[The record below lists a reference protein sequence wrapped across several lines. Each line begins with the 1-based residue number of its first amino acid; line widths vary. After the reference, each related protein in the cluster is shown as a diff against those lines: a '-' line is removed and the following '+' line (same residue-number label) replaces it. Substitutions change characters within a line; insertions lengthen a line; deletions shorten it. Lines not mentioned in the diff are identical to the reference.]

1 MNSTI
6 RQMASDIFDEAL
18 KQGVKLEELRFVST
32 PYVDGG
38 YMLIEVS
45 AEIEVTQPTKTKFDE
60 IIHGLERTC
69 RKT

>member
-18 KQGVKLEELRFVST
+18 KRGMKLEELRFAST

-38 YMLIEVS
+38 YMLIGVS
-45 AEIEVTQPTKTKFDE
+45 AEIEITQPTKTKFDE

-69 RKT
+69 QKT